1 VAARSIIGITLE
13 RSGSTPLYAQIARAL
28 SAEVRRGRLRPG
40 AELPGSRSLAEL
52 VGVHR
57 NTVLAAYAE
66 LIAEGWLVTRAGGGT
81 FVSSLLPESV
91 LRRGQTHERSGPL
104 IEPGFSLRSEP
115 EPKLETELPVVRY
128 PLLGGVPDLRLAP
141 GALLSRAYRRV
152 LKARA
157 SSLLAYGD
165 VAGEP
170 RLREALAGL
179 VSRRRAVVARAENV
193 LVTRGSQMALELC
206 ARVVCSPGDRVAVE
220 ALGYATAFRV
230 FSSAGCR
237 LVPIPV
243 DRSGLSVAALAQ
255 ACEREPIRA
264 VYLTPHH
271 QYPTTVVLSAARRLE
286 LLALAARQRMAIL
299 EDDYDHEFH
308 YEGRPVLPLASADA
322 HANVIYLG
330 TLSKVLAPG
339 LRIGF
344 VVAPER
350 LIERLARERFGIDR
364 QGDHVLEAAVAELIE
379 EGTLE
384 AHVRKM
390 RRVYLARR
398 DAFVDSLARRLGG
411 CFEYVVPSGGMAL
424 WGRALGDVD
433 VEAWSARALE
443 REVLLMTAQKFALD
457 GRVRPF
463 VRLGFAALS
472 EPELDEAV
480 RRLAEAWPKRGAP
493 RGAPK
498 LTESWHSVRP
508 KVRRKHL

>member
-1 VAARSIIGITLE
+1 VVARFAIGIALE
-13 RSGSTPLYAQIARAL
+13 KSGPTPLYAQIARAL
-28 SAEVRRGRLRPG
+28 VAEVRRGRLRPG
-40 AELPGSRSLAEL
+40 AELPGSRTLSEL
-52 VGVHR
+52 LGVHR

-66 LIAEGWLVTRAGGGT
+66 LIAEGWLVTRPGGGT
-81 FVSSLLPESV
+81 FVSSLLPEPV
-91 LRRGQTHERSGPL
+91 LRRARTHEGSGRV

-115 EPKLETELPVVRY
+115 ESKVETELPMVRY
-128 PLLGGVPDLRLAP
+128 PLLGGVPDLRFAP

-152 LKARA
+152 LKTRA
-157 SSLLAYGD
+157 SRLLAYGD

-193 LVTRGSQMALELC
+193 LVTRGSQMALQLC
-206 ARVVCSPGDRVAVE
+206 ARVVCSPGDAVAVE
-220 ALGYATAFRV
+220 ALGYGAAFHA
-230 FSSAGCR
+230 FAAAGCR

-308 YEGRPVLPLASADA
+308 YEGRPVLPLASADP

-350 LIERLARERFGIDR
+350 LIERLTRERFGIDR

-379 EGTLE
+379 EGELE

-390 RRVYLARR
+390 RRVYLMRR
-398 DAFVDSLARRLGG
+398 DAFVDSLSRRLGG
-411 CFEYVVPSGGMAL
+411 RFEYVVPSGGMAL

-433 VEAWSARALE
+433 VEAWKTRALE
-443 REVLLMTAQKFALD
+443 REVLLMTARQFALD

-463 VRLGFAALS
+463 VRLGFAALT

-480 RRLAEAWPKRGAP
+480 RRLAEAWPR
-493 RGAPK
+493 RSAPK
-498 LTESWHSVRP
+498 RTESWHSVGSS
-508 KVRRKHL
+508 VRRKHP